1 MLSTADRASLKDLA
15 TAPSTT
21 QGLALR
27 ARIVLLSEQQST
39 AAVSRELDVSPN
51 TVLKWKDRF
60 AALGVPG
67 LDDRSRSGR
76 PRSIQGDAHQAVLRL
91 QLREPTGRA
100 WTTRAVAAELGMS
113 QTAVSR
119 LRRQWFSERRGLIA
133 RSVLGSSRHV
143 LAGVFVSPTVRAL
156 VIHEPAT
163 ADPIGT
169 QSGPY
174 RLVKEAVRTVLSGQ
188 LAFHADDGA
197 ASDRSA
203 LLDML
208 AQVEKVSPA
217 DRKMITLIDVPVST
231 DLRRWSHR
239 HPRCSFYH
247 VAPVRWM
254 AQLDAISEAL
264 DRRQSHQLCELERQ
278 MRVWADRGATSA
290 FRWIRPSRLQS
301 APKPTEDGVT
311 RIGPPRLASMV
322 VRELRES
329 IATGAFPAGQRI
341 AEEPLAARLGVSRGP
356 IRDALQILAED
367 GLLALEPHRGA
378 YVPVPTYQ
386 DIFDTYTARA
396 PLGALLFRRVATT
409 DDADLA
415 PVSAALQDVVR
426 FAEAGDAPGAGHADI
441 QWQNAAAAAARM
453 PRIEKLFVRLSLQLR
468 MFVSILGLDYAY
480 SVEEIVLDDRAIFDA
495 LQAHDADLV
504 TTLWTRKID
513 NAVHNMVEQ
522 YRRLQGGGDD
532 PRYA

>member
-1 MLSTADRASLKDLA
+1 VLSSVDKASLEDLA
-15 TAPSTT
+15 CAPSTT
-21 QGLALR
+21 QALALR
-27 ARIVLLSEQQST
+27 ARIILLSDQTSST
-39 AAVSRELDVSPN
+39 AVSRELNVSRN

-60 AALGVPG
+60 NALGVAG
-67 LDDRSRSGR
+67 LDDRSRPGR
-76 PRSIQGDAHQAVLRL
+76 PRSIQSEAHQAVLGL
-91 QLREPTGRA
+91 QLRQPTARA

-119 LRRQWFSERRGLIA
+119 VRRQWFSERRGLIA

-156 VIHEPAT
+156 VLHEPSA
-163 ADPIGT
+163 ADAVGA
-169 QSGPY
+169 QSGAH
-174 RLVKEAVRTVLSGQ
+174 RLIREAVRTVLSGQ
-188 LAFHADDGA
+188 LAFEADMA
-197 ASDRSA
+197 EASERST

-239 HPRCSFYH
+239 HPRCSFYD
-247 VAPVRWM
+247 VPPARWL
-254 AQLDAISEAL
+254 AQLDAIAEAL
-264 DRRQSHQLCELERQ
+264 DRRQAHQLHELERQ
-278 MRVWADRGATSA
+278 LRAWAKGGAESA
-290 FRWIRPSRLQS
+290 FVWIRPSRLQS
-301 APKPTEDGVT
+301 TPKPAEGGVT
-311 RIGPPRLASMV
+311 RSGPPRLASAV
-322 VRELRES
+322 VQALRES

-378 YVPVPTYQ
+378 YVPIPTYQ

-396 PLGALLFRRVATT
+396 PLGALLFRRVATG
-409 DDADLA
+409 DADLA
-415 PVSAALQDVVR
+415 PVEAALREVVR
-426 FAEAGDAPGAGHADI
+426 FAEAGDTPGAGHADI
-441 QWQNAAAAAARM
+441 QWQNATAAAAGM

-480 SVEEIVLDDRAIFDA
+480 SVDEIVLDDRAIFDA
-495 LQAHDADLV
+495 LRNHDADLV

-513 NAVHNMVEQ
+513 NAVHNMVDQ
-522 YRRLQGGGDD
+522 YRRLQGDSD
-532 PRYA
+532 IS